1 MKQIYLLLTTLLL
14 VHVQVFGQSVPSYV
28 PTNGLVGWWGFNGNA
43 NDESGNGNHGTIY
56 GPTLSSD
63 RFGNLNSAFQF
74 SQGSYINVGSSI
86 LGTSPA
92 SLTYSVWV
100 DGTGAIITKRHG
112 VFSSWATL
120 KSNHFCADLDGTHIV
135 SCEFNSS
142 PYWST
147 SWNHIVAVKDNQNF
161 SVFINGNFLC
171 GFHGGVNLYSPD
183 PLLFGLQSS
192 LSFNGKLDDIG
203 IWNRALS
210 QQEIT
215 NLFQPC
221 QASFTT
227 QPSNQ
232 TTGANRNVQFS
243 VVSSDSNSTYRWQSN
258 SGFGFQDLY
267 NAGQYSGVNTS
278 TLNVSNTS
286 PHNDNQLF
294 RCIVSISGCRSDT
307 SDVVTLN
314 VNTSSSS
321 TGVPNKFTYQSV
333 VRDTSGQLVTNQAVG
348 MRLSLQRGP
357 QMTNLYT
364 ETHQLTTNSNG
375 LLTTTIGSGQP
386 TLGMM
391 DTIDWSGGMVYV
403 KTEIDMSGGSN
414 YSLVST
420 RELLSVPYALYSLNS
435 GSSTPGPVGPM
446 GPQGPAGN
454 DGAVG
459 PQGPQGVPGND
470 GAVGPQGPQG
480 VPGNDGAVGPQ
491 GPIGLT
497 GPAGPQG
504 APGNDGAVGPQGPIG
519 LTGPQGP
526 QGPAGS
532 NGAVGPQ
539 GPIGLT
545 GPAGPQGAPGN
556 DGAVGPQGPIGLTGP
571 AGSNGAV
578 GPQGPIGLTGPAGP
592 QGPIGLTGPQGV
604 PGNDGPQGI
613 PGPRGINGVTG
624 NGSNG
629 FYTSTSTGY
638 WIVPIDV
645 SQINVLFKGSIG
657 GSGGNSNTMHGIM
670 NGAAGGSYAF
680 ISIVT
685 SVTAGDTVWFNIG
698 NNGVNGAHNYA
709 PYTGGI
715 NFYVR
720 GGDGT
725 TGGTSSLTVAS
736 RLIFTLTGGEG
747 GTSGYQI
754 NSINVYGVPGQNGQ
768 IILNDYLSDGVLYY
782 TREEF
787 FNIAPASVLIRY

>member
-14 VHVQVFGQSVPSYV
+14 VHVQVFGQSV
-28 PTNGLVGWWGFNGNA
+28 
-43 NDESGNGNHGTIY
+43 
-56 GPTLSSD
+56 SS
-63 RFGNLNSAFQF
+63 
-74 SQGSYINVGSSI
+74 
-86 LGTSPA
+86 
-92 SLTYSVWV
+92 
-100 DGTGAIITKRHG
+100 
-112 VFSSWATL
+112 
-120 KSNHFCADLDGTHIV
+120 
-135 SCEFNSS
+135 
-142 PYWST
+142 
-147 SWNHIVAVKDNQNF
+147 
-161 SVFINGNFLC
+161 
-171 GFHGGVNLYSPD
+171 
-183 PLLFGLQSS
+183 
-192 LSFNGKLDDIG
+192 
-203 IWNRALS
+203 
-210 QQEIT
+210 
-215 NLFQPC
+215 
-221 QASFTT
+221 
-227 QPSNQ
+227 
-232 TTGANRNVQFS
+232 
-243 VVSSDSNSTYRWQSN
+243 
-258 SGFGFQDLY
+258 
-267 NAGQYSGVNTS
+267 
-278 TLNVSNTS
+278 
-286 PHNDNQLF
+286 
-294 RCIVSISGCRSDT
+294 
-307 SDVVTLN
+307 
-314 VNTSSSS
+314 
-321 TGVPNKFTYQSV
+321 GVPNKFTYQSV

-414 YSLVST
+414 YSLAST

-480 VPGNDGAVGPQ
+480 VPGND
-491 GPIGLT
+491 
-497 GPAGPQG
+497 
-504 APGNDGAVGPQGPIG
+504 
-519 LTGPQGP
+519 
-526 QGPAGS
+526 
-532 NGAVGPQ
+532 GAVGPQ